1 MGRNIQLP
9 AVHVYS
15 QRGAR
20 EVRGARGAVFRDIA
34 SHRRYPMRDTSP
46 TYIFNQSLSTG
57 IVPVDWRLANIFP
70 LHKKGPRDLAENYKP
85 ISFTSVCSK
94 SLEHIVYSGISKHL
108 ENNHI
113 LSPRQHGFRPGFSCE
128 T

>member
-46 TYIFNQSLSTG
+46 YLYLQPVTIYRHCTRRLEACQYLSAPQEG
-57 IVPVDWRLANIFP
+57 AQRLSRKLQTN
-70 LHKKGPRDLAENYKP
+70 
-85 ISFTSVCSK
+85 FT
-94 SLEHIVYSGISKHL
+94 HISKTYA
-108 ENNHI
+108 
-113 LSPRQHGFRPGFSCE
+113 PRSWN